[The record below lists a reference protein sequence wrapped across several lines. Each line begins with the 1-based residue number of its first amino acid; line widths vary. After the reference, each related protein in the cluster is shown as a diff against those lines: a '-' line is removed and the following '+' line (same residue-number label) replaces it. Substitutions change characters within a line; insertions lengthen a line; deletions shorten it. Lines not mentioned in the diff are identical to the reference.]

1 MTPEEID
8 TLGVSTDLK
17 TAAKALGL
25 SVSGAYQL
33 AQRGEFPCRV
43 IRAGS
48 RYIVPTVGLREL
60 LGLAARVAVGGDA
73 A

>member
-1 MTPEEID
+1 MTPQELD
-8 TLGVSTDLK
+8 ALGVSTDLR
-17 TAAKALGL
+17 TAARALGL

-33 AQRGEFPCRV
+33 AQKGEFPCRV

-60 LGLAARVAVGGDA
+60 LGLTAPVAVGGDA

>member
-1 MTPEEID
+1 MTPQELD
-8 TLGVSTDLK
+8 ALGVATDLR
-17 TAAKALGL
+17 TAGRALGL

-33 AQRGEFPCRV
+33 AQKGEFPCRV
-43 IRAGS
+43 IKAGS

-60 LGLAARVAVGGDA
+60 LGIASPAVVGGDA